1 VLSKRSEQ
9 VDQQSK
15 IDIGVAI
22 ALSALGIVVI
32 WLTRDFPVP
41 KRGVGVSAFPRILSS
56 LLILFS
62 IMLIWQAIITRV
74 KCPAIFTGITKG
86 TQLNIAVLFLLIG
99 YVAVLKHLG
108 FLLSSMLLLFVLMT
122 LFGERRK
129 IVLLCVSIG
138 LPFVLFLVFEKFA
151 MVSLPQGVLKQFF

>member
-1 VLSKRSEQ
+1 M
-9 VDQQSK
+9 DQQSK

-74 KCPAIFTGITKG
+74 KRPAIFTGITKG
-86 TQLNIAVLFLLIG
+86 TKLNIVVLVLLIG
-99 YVAVLKHLG
+99 YVAVLEHLG
-108 FLLSSMLLLFVLMT
+108 FLLASMCLLFVLMT

-129 IVLLCVSIG
+129 IILLCVSIG
-138 LPFVLFLVFEKFA
+138 LPLVLFLVFEKLA

>member
-1 VLSKRSEQ
+1 M
-9 VDQQSK
+9 
-15 IDIGVAI
+15 
-22 ALSALGIVVI
+22 
-32 WLTRDFPVP
+32 LT
-41 KRGVGVSAFPRILSS
+41 
-56 LLILFS
+56 
-62 IMLIWQAIITRV
+62 WQTIITRV
-74 KCPAIFTGITKG
+74 KRPAIFTGITKG
-86 TQLNIAVLFLLIG
+86 TKLNIAVLFLLIG

-138 LPFVLFLVFEKFA
+138 LPLVLFFVFEKFA